1 MPFGHITIHGVCTA
15 IYVVLFP
22 FARTI
27 EFCGSCLHLAE
38 KGWIDRLA
46 IVFLAR

>member
-15 IYVVLFP
+15 IYV
-22 FARTI
+22 ARPI

-46 IVFLAR
+46 TVFLAR